1 MTIDTQQEALDALA
15 DAALGTDSPSEAFIQ
30 GYLAGRTAEATDEEI
45 TFLAQL
51 LVSDVYDNESRRWE
65 SLSEDMQSEFE
76 SAAYA
81 MLNGLHRLVRK

>member
-1 MTIDTQQEALDALA
+1 MTIDLQQEALDALA

-51 LVSDVYDNESRRWE
+51 LVDDVYDDESEHWDDLE
-65 SLSEDMQSEFE
+65 ADIQSEFE
-76 SAAYA
+76 WAAYA
-81 MLNGLHRLVRK
+81 MLNGLHRLVSK